1 MNPVELLLCIL
12 GFFALVLPVC
22 AVDAQELAREGLPGV
37 RAIAITVGPRQL
49 LQLAPV
55 DWPKVDEVREVFA
68 RSFPGSMG
76 RPYPPEGN
84 ARLRPGDPLYDTALD
99 GAPALSREAAT
110 IQELVLVGGGR
121 MDLDELLIVLEDSFG
136 IHLSPEAA
144 EAAARTVPDLEVLT
158 SDDGSA
164 QVFVIPQATMSEM
177 EIRALEKRVY
187 AGLVDLRRESA
198 PETWDSF
205 VASLPL
211 ALKGEP
217 RAPVVIDLPV
227 PPTDEVDRAGARA
240 LLRELHAWEKRAT
253 RTAAQLH
260 ALHEFGA
267 MVERDAFP
275 LRVVSRGVVQT
286 DGGPVDLSS
295 VHVSRGVE
303 PAREGY
309 RIALD
314 DLLGPSQEDR
324 TAREAK
330 IHALA
335 LSVANTTRCTY
346 SEARAHTEAMLVPPI
361 ERLHPGG
368 VITGA
373 FTVGGRPAPK
383 PRVFVVDKGGDR
395 LAQAL
400 VREGERAPC
409 AAGHPDAEDC
419 PRCRGVQIGGVIH
432 GGPATDRLNVP
443 WSPGLGRE
451 IAACLADAMSGWP
464 QKGLLHV
471 AEGRLSAP
479 VKSAAAL
486 ARFCACHLGYVPIQV
501 RQLLTAKND
510 PFSLEAAD
518 QRFFVCMSRPGGTGS
533 QCGEVYSPKC
543 TFNRDEVTCP
553 HCADTWPTS

>member
-217 RAPVVIDLPV
+217 APAKLS
-227 PPTDEVDRAGARA
+227 EAEEKRAGALRLLDELLAWRYRAPRTQEQLRA
-240 LLRELHAWEKRAT
+240 L
-253 RTAAQLH
+253 Q
-260 ALHEFGA
+260 EFGFT
-267 MVERDAFP
+267 VEEEAYP
-275 LRVVSRGVVQT
+275 LRVVSTGIS
-286 DGGPVDLSS
+286 PV
-295 VHVSRGVE
+295 
-303 PAREGY
+303 RE
-309 RIALD
+309 
-314 DLLGPSQEDR
+314 EDR
-324 TAREAK
+324 TALEAA
-330 IHALA
+330 IGD
-335 LSVANTTRCTY
+335 LSTAPV
-346 SEARAHTEAMLVPPI
+346 V
-361 ERLHPGG
+361 RLHPGG
-368 VITGA
+368 IIFGA
-373 FTVGGRPAPK
+373 FQENT
-383 PRVFVVDKGGDR
+383 
-395 LAQAL
+395 
-400 VREGERAPC
+400 
-409 AAGHPDAEDC
+409 
-419 PRCRGVQIGGVIH
+419 
-432 GGPATDRLNVP
+432 PATRATEPGEVRA
-443 WSPGLGRE
+443 WSPELGRE
-451 IAACLADAMSGWP
+451 IARVLADDLSLSETTWVKKAF
-464 QKGLLHV
+464 LHV
-471 AEGRLSAP
+471 AEGRLVRPAFFPEEMVWFCQRLLGRVPDAVVPFAP
-479 VKSAAAL
+479 K
-486 ARFCACHLGYVPIQV
+486 G
-501 RQLLTAKND
+501 LLLVCRG
-510 PFSLEAAD
+510 PGRWEAANQNFGIHFSPIGD
-518 QRFFVCMSRPGGTGS
+518 GHSA
-533 QCGEVYSPKC
+533 CGERFAPRFSSM
-543 TFNRDEVTCP
+543 RADVTCP
-553 HCADTWPTS
+553 FCADTWTTS